1 MKGQSRGPFVPGKLT
16 LLSML
21 LASMLMLMGG
31 AAVAPALPLINAAFP
46 GQEFAV
52 SLVITLPSL
61 AVGCTGFILGGIAD
75 RFGKVRTLSASL
87 VLFTAC
93 GVASFFLDDL
103 TVILVMRFFVGVGI
117 AGISM
122 AVTALMAEY
131 YTGASRVKV
140 LSYQSAA
147 MGLGVLLLEY
157 TGGSLAAFSWHEP
170 FLVYL
175 IGIPILFLCILS
187 MKEPVREAVPD
198 SASPEER
205 ARPADKRL
213 IAICYAAIFVCQ
225 TMSFLLPTKM
235 PTFLEDPD
243 LPGHITASM
252 MGLFLGAHGITNS
265 AVSLMYRRVVSVIR
279 PFMVISLGFIIMGAA
294 MILLMLFPTVA
305 VALIMMIL
313 VGLGLGLICPA
324 ISNTLAG
331 EATSTTSGKIMGGYS
346 TFLNFGQFAIS
357 LVSVPLLAAVG
368 GSIPSMFAVMG
379 CVALVVGML
388 FLLDCAKDR
397 RFRADGLRA

>member
-1 MKGQSRGPFVPGKLT
+1 MTGQKGAFVPGKLT

-46 GQEFAV
+46 DREFAV

-87 VLFTAC
+87 ILFTAC

-187 MKEPVREAVPD
+187 MKEPVRDAATGRT
-198 SASPEER
+198 SQEER
-205 ARPADKRL
+205 ARPADRKL

-235 PTFLEDPD
+235 PTFLEDPE

-305 VALIMMIL
+305 VALVMMVL

-379 CVALVVGML
+379 CVALVVGIL